1 MSLLC
6 GRHYSLMT
14 FRFFQRHR
22 PRHRPAHSAFMD
34 RVDRT
39 LQLRWAKEKMDE
51 SLQSTVTWQLWY
63 LSCFIPSLNIY
74 LRIYQAVHLARK
86 AADTE
91 SLLYIWLHLWLA
103 CTKGDGARYR
113 LTRWYTTCFQIVI
126 LWLKSELTKIK
137 RLNIQ

>member
-86 AADTE
+86 AADTD
-91 SLLYIWLHLWLA
+91 SRLHSWLT

-113 LTRWYTTCFQIVI
+113 LTRWSNCDIVT
-126 LWLKSELTKIK
+126 EVRTDEIK